1 MVAAAARSGLEI
13 LRGAG
18 DGPMPPCSAHL
29 GWEAIDISPGVAR
42 VRFTARPEFCNPMG
56 HVQGGFIAAMLD
68 DAMGPAAFS
77 MLDEGTF
84 APTLEMKVTF
94 LRPARPGTLIGE
106 GRVVRMTGGVAF
118 LEGLLFSEDGE
129 LLATS
134 TATARLLPSRA
145 AGSNV
150 PLPVSGRG

>member
-1 MVAAAARSGLEI
+1 MGTAIARTGLDI
-13 LRGAG
+13 LRAAG
-18 DGPMPPCSAHL
+18 REEPMPPCSAHL
-29 GWEAIDISPGVAR
+29 GWQAIDISPGVSR

-77 MLDEGTF
+77 MMDEGTF

-106 GRVVRMTGGVAF
+106 GRVVRMTGGVVF
-118 LEGLLFSEDGE
+118 LEGMLLSEDGE
-129 LLATS
+129 LLATAS
-134 TATARLLPSRA
+134 ATARILTPRNGA
-145 AGSNV
+145 
-150 PLPVSGRG
+150 